1 MDDSDTI
8 RAFIEKQDK
17 NISHS
22 LMSQI
27 EKVDYEISEKL
38 KKIDEIN
45 QKLDKRLSSSDKVS
59 LVIFFRLI
67 FRIIPAALVPLGDN
81 LINF

>member
-45 QKLDKRLSSSDKVS
+45 QKLDERLSSSDKVS
-59 LVIFFRLI
+59 QVIFF
-67 FRIIPAALVPLGDN
+67 
-81 LINF
+81 